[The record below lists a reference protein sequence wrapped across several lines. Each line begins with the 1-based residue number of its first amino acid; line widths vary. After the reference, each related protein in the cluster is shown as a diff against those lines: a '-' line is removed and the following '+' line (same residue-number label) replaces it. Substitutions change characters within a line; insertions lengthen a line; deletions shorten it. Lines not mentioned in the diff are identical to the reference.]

1 MKYYTHLDKIH
12 WLNKASNIKMIFK
25 TNQLEHGYTWKIDQR
40 KFHHKESNISTF
52 CVSID
57 LKEKQIWH
65 NALPF
70 ILLHVQD

>member
-1 MKYYTHLDKIH
+1 
-12 WLNKASNIKMIFK
+12 MIFK
-25 TNQLEHGYTWKIDQR
+25 TNQLERGYTWKIDQR
-40 KFHHKESNISTF
+40 KFHHNESNISTF

-57 LKEKQIWH
+57 LKEKRIWH

>member
-1 MKYYTHLDKIH
+1 
-12 WLNKASNIKMIFK
+12 MIFK

-40 KFHHKESNISTF
+40 KFHHNESNISTF